1 MNNIIKP
8 WYKKWWGI
16 LLLFILLF
24 FLSIFSAFAL
34 LVLNAKNEIESGNAP
49 LLLSKQKMPAE
60 IIGTEKNYWLGSAN
74 PKITIVEF
82 GDFACHYCKNS
93 FFKIREIT
101 QTYKNDIKLIYRDYP
116 VISKFS
122 EKLSLAARCAGEQ
135 GLFWVMYDKLF
146 LNQGINTDAEVLAL
160 FKQTGGDESRFAS
173 CYQNNKYLP
182 EIEQDLKDGGTLN
195 IGGTPTWFVNGQRL
209 EGDVPYEYFI
219 NLIDNFLNNR

>member
-49 LLLSKQKMPAE
+49 LLLSKQKMPIE

-93 FFKIREIT
+93 FFKIREIA

-116 VISKFS
+116 VISEFS
-122 EKLSLAARCAGEQ
+122 EQLSLAARCAGEQ

-146 LNQGINTDAEVLAL
+146 LNQGINTDAEILAL

-182 EIEQDLKDGGTLN
+182 EIEQDLKDGETLN
-195 IGGTPTWFVNGQRL
+195 ISGTPTWFVNGQRL

-219 NLIDNFLNNR
+219 NMINNFLNNR